1 MDNYITGATIKR
13 LREAKGITQTQLA
26 EQIGVSS
33 KAVSKWETA
42 RGIPDISLI
51 EPLSRALGV
60 SIIELMS
67 GDTVINRN
75 ISCNI
80 SRSNFMVCPICG
92 NSISSTGD
100 AVISCCGLTLSP
112 LEAEAPDENHR
123 AIIEKVEDE
132 HFITVKHD
140 MTKEHYISFA
150 AYVKSDKVYLVRLYP
165 EQSPSFRLPMIRG
178 GKLYL
183 YCIKH
188 GLMLCK
194 SKL

>member
-92 NSISSTGD
+92 NIISSTGD

-123 AIIEKVEDE
+123 ALIEKVEDE

-140 MTKEHYISFA
+140 MTK
-150 AYVKSDKVYLVRLYP
+150 
-165 EQSPSFRLPMIRG
+165 
-178 GKLYL
+178 
-183 YCIKH
+183 
-188 GLMLCK
+188 
-194 SKL
+194 